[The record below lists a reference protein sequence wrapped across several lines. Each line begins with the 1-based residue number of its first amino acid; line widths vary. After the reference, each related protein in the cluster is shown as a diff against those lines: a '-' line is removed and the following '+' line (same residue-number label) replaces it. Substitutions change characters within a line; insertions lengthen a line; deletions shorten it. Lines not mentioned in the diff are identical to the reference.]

1 MSDTY
6 IDIMLQS
13 LRKKLAVLDEIVR
26 LDDLQKQ
33 QLENPESPVE
43 DFDRTVEDKA
53 AQIEQLEQLDE
64 GFEKL
69 YQHVRDELQQN
80 QEAHAAQIKELQEAI
95 RRITERGVQI
105 EAQEARN
112 KELMTQRFAR
122 AKKQG
127 RAVRVNARATT
138 QYYQNMKQVN
148 LIDPQF
154 LDNKQ

>member
-1 MSDTY
+1 
-6 IDIMLQS
+6 
-13 LRKKLAVLDEIVR
+13 
-26 LDDLQKQ
+26 
-33 QLENPESPVE
+33 
-43 DFDRTVEDKA
+43 
-53 AQIEQLEQLDE
+53 
-64 GFEKL
+64 
-69 YQHVRDELQQN
+69 VRDELQHN